1 MRNKRNNRPP
11 VFVLY
16 LRYQMTIE
24 GHPQWDLIPQMEPV
38 IWSDGTRGPAEI
50 IHLSMVRPLG
60 PSFRQNTTW
69 DLGAPSTDNDFRLL
83 PVHLHL
89 MGGIGVLAVIQES
102 QLGWVARLLAPSC
115 FISPRRFQAKSNS
128 AGPLI
133 RESQWCC
140 GARLLAPSCFIYY
153 LVWGARL
160 LAISS

>member
-1 MRNKRNNRPP
+1 
-11 VFVLY
+11 
-16 LRYQMTIE
+16 MTYDYW
-24 GHPQWDLIPQMEPV
+24 GAPAMGFDLA
-38 IWSDGTRGPAEI
+38 DGTGYLIRQNSGTGGDYPPI
-50 IHLSMVRPLG
+50 DGTPLG
-60 PSFRQNTTW
+60 PIFRQNTTW
-69 DLGAPSTDNDFRLL
+69 DLGAPSTDNNFRLL

-89 MGGIGVLAVIQES
+89 MGGIRVVAVIQES
-102 QLGWVARLLAPSC
+102 QLCWVARLLAPSC